1 MKASSATAV
10 FQFTLT
16 CSHGPIFICFV
27 SVTTF
32 SVALE
37 ALICG
42 LLFSKKLRLF
52 LTLMGAASI
61 NSALLT
67 IW

>member
-37 ALICG
+37 ALICS
-42 LLFSKKLRLF
+42 LLVSKCSAK
-52 LTLMGAASI
+52 
-61 NSALLT
+61 NSDFT
-67 IW
+67 HSDGRRQH